1 MVLDL
6 VGAAVG
12 GYKYGLKGIISGF
25 FGGVLLVGSPLV
37 FAAIVTRV
45 LPSIAIAAGFFS
57 AGVLGE
63 YMLYDPPCYIS
74 LQMAMIY
81 TYRSLLGMT
90 IIGQIETRD
99 GGYCKVVMDDGSM
112 MTLPIRQLG
121 YDWLARHA
129 YIDEGIRPS
138 NGKVCVRIDEYT
150 ETWLKPV
157 MDSFWVKQMSGVK
170 VYGSYDVE
178 FSIDELG
185 RTLYTVSNFN
195 IHWLGWDR
203 IDANPDKEWS
213 DNKILWFVESMVGVV
228 GDGMLGADFPIM
240 VYSFEYAPDKSFSG
254 RIPQD
259 IVNQ

>member
-1 MVLDL
+1 LRARYYDPTTGRFNRLDPFFGNLVDPLSLHKYAYAHNDPIDGTDPSGKFAFIPVLLTAMGIGGL
-6 VGAAVG
+6 VGVAVG
-12 GYKYGLKGIISGF
+12 GYKYGLKGIIPGF
-25 FGGVLLVGSPLV
+25 FGGALLVGSPLV
-37 FAAIVTRV
+37 FAAIVTGV

-57 AGVLGE
+57 AGVLGG

-112 MTLPIRQLG
+112 MTLPIKQLG

-150 ETWLKPV
+150 ETWLKPI

-185 RTLYTVSNFN
+185 RTLYIYRFQ
-195 IHWLGWDR
+195 
-203 IDANPDKEWS
+203 
-213 DNKILWFVESMVGVV
+213 F
-228 GDGMLGADFPIM
+228 
-240 VYSFEYAPDKSFSG
+240 
-254 RIPQD
+254 
-259 IVNQ
+259 